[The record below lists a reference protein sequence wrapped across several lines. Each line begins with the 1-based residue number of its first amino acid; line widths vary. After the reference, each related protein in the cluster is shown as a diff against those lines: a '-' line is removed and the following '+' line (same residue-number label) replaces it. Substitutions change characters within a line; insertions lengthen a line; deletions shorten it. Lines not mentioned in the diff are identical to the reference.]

1 MAAPPSV
8 GVIGAGGIAQ
18 PHVAAWR
25 QLGASVTIH
34 SLEGAE
40 ALAARHEAATADTLD
55 ELLDRC
61 DVVDVCTPT
70 FAHDEFVIAAARAGK
85 NVVCEKPL
93 ARTHAKAV
101 AMIEACREA
110 GVQLYPGQVVRFFP
124 EYATAKAA
132 VDAGRIGRPAVL
144 RFSRRGAAPSRA
156 WFADPALSGGIIVD
170 QMIHDLDYARW
181 IAGDVSQVYAKVTGE
196 PTTAYVILTHTSGAL
211 THAIGGWGHPQTVF
225 RTSFSLA
232 GDTGLLEHDSAD
244 NPTLEWDVPSS
255 ASEGGTLLP
264 NTSLVESPFVTELRE
279 FAAAFA
285 GGPPPRVTAEDGLAA
300 LDIGLAAAESA
311 RIGRPVTLPLSAD
324 SFSEGP
330 FSEASA
336 C

>member
-1 MAAPPSV
+1 MAAPLSV

-25 QLGASVTIH
+25 RLGAPVTIH

-40 ALAARHEAATADTLD
+40 ALAAQHGAATAATLD

-101 AMIEACREA
+101 AMIEACRGA

-156 WFADPALSGGIIVD
+156 WFADSALSGGIIVD

-181 IAGDVSQVYAKVTGE
+181 VAGDVRQVYAKVTGGDGQ

-211 THAIGGWGHPQTVF
+211 THAIGGWGHPKTVF
-225 RTSFSLA
+225 RTSFSLS
-232 GDTGLLEHDSAD
+232 GDTGLLEHDSSAA
-244 NPTLEWDVPSS
+244 PTLAWDVPSPTG
-255 ASEGGTLLP
+255 EGGTLLP
-264 NTSLVESPFVTELRE
+264 NTSLVESPFLTELRE

-285 GGPPPRVTAEDGLAA
+285 GGPPPRVSAEDGLAA

-311 RIGRPVTLPLSAD
+311 RVGRPVTLPFTEDA
-324 SFSEGP
+324 
-330 FSEASA
+330 A